1 MDIKAPDVAKSAAD
15 LKITSKNVSFTGESK
30 KGVKYHVSLDLYA
43 EIDPENSKVNHND
56 REVEL
61 VLRKKELKEEFW
73 PRLLEVKQRV
83 HFLKTDFDKVR
94 YLRCGFGK
102 LMLTGSSGST
112 RMNRTKSLTR
122 TMRTTSVTSAVVKAA
137 PAAPAVLAVLVVL
150 ETLTSRSWVVLTPV
164 HLVALTPVHLP
175 DLVDSLAERRAKV
188 LRVKR

>member
-83 HFLKTDFDKVR
+83 HFLKTDFDKVW
-94 YLRCGFGK
+94 YLHCGFGK

-112 RMNRTKSLTR
+112 RMNRMKSLTR
-122 TMRTTSVTSAVVKAA
+122 TMRTTSVTSAVVKAV
-137 PAAPAVLAVLVVL
+137 PAVLAALVVL

-164 HLVALTPVHLP
+164 HLVASTPVHLP
-175 DLVDSLAERRAKV
+175 DLVDSLVERRAKV
-188 LRVKR
+188 PRAKR